1 MLESLND
8 TPGRMVLVIAIAA
21 LLFAFAAESPIPA
34 QVREGSPPAAGVE
47 ELLGFPWARNAEVQE
62 YEDGVPEFSGAAIEP
77 PNVPQIPTAA
87 PEAEAA
93 RPAVTPVQK
102 PAQQQSQ
109 KPAQK
114 PVPSQPVQQP
124 HAVRQPAS
132 TQQQYYCTD
141 GMCYPVSRAPAFRL
155 FRR

>member
-1 MLESLND
+1 
-8 TPGRMVLVIAIAA
+8 
-21 LLFAFAAESPIPA
+21 FAAESPIPA
-34 QVREGSPPAAGVE
+34 QVSEGSPPADGVE

-77 PNVPQIPTAA
+77 PNVPQIPAAA

-109 KPAQK
+109 KPAQQQSQKPAQK
-114 PVPSQPVQQP
+114 PVPPQPVQQP
-124 HAVRQPAS
+124 HAVRQPAYP
-132 TQQQYYCTD
+132 QQQYYCTD